1 MPTISQL
8 PTASSVAASDQIP
21 LSQDGVA
28 RSTSVASLLADVQPA
43 IMVGQGSLLGR
54 TSIGAGGPEEIVVGP
69 GLVLNDGTLTTADGL
84 LNALEALETIAG
96 EDRLVIRRDGQLGVV
111 PVSAIRVMHKAGG
124 HITID
129 GDGTI
134 AAVWPTAA
142 DIGASGSVDIRNL
155 PRSHALLAS
164 DLIPI
169 NRGGVNQATTYAT
182 LLNAQTIDQAA
193 PAGAC
198 GDSDLVWVAQAG
210 NTMARQSFSA
220 IWSWIAGRLPDAR
233 RALVEI
239 GADTVLDG
247 TVHNGRTLVCTQPVL
262 ISPSIQN
269 MGAGFHCEV
278 INLSAGPVT
287 FADGIILSSDDA
299 SLAPRR
305 SAFIRLLALASG
317 AVAYANVQGASIVSS
332 LPGAVQNLTVA
343 AVTASSIGLT
353 WVAPTTGAPPFTY
366 TILYRVSGAGG
377 WTNGPSGL
385 TDALGSLQG
394 LTSGVTYE
402 VVVVAANASGSG
414 NLSGVVTAAT
424 QGSASTP
431 GQPLNLTA
439 TTQGPN
445 SVSLAWAAPTS
456 GGAVASYVVQHRSVG
471 ASVWSNSLTGLTVR
485 TAVISGLTAATAYEF
500 RVLAENTDGI
510 GPASAVASATTEPM
524 AGAVTSIQWNLTPAG
539 PYTHGS
545 GAIGVNVLV
554 TPSNAAVRLGFS
566 TSATVP
572 PATWTLAVHVMTNL
586 WGAYVDTPATAGTW
600 YAWAQGTDGSATTPY
615 ATPFTVQ

>member
-8 PTASSVAASDQIP
+8 PTASTVVASDQIP

-28 RSTSVASLLADVQPA
+28 RSVSIASLLADVQPA
-43 IMVGQGSLLGR
+43 ILVGQGALLGR
-54 TSIGAGGPEEIVVGP
+54 TSIGTGGPEEIVVGP

-84 LNALEALETIAG
+84 LNALEAVEAIGA

-111 PVSAIRVMHKAGG
+111 PVSAIRTLHTAGG

-129 GDGTI
+129 GNGTI
-134 AAVWPTAA
+134 AAVWPTAE

-155 PRSHALLAS
+155 PRSHSLLAS

-169 NRGGVNQATTYAT
+169 NRAGVSQATTYAT

-210 NTMARQSFSA
+210 NTMARQSFA
-220 IWSWIAGRLPDAR
+220 GIWSWIAERLPDAR
-233 RALVEI
+233 RAMVEI
-239 GADTVLDG
+239 TADTVLDG

-262 ISPSIQN
+262 LSPSLQN

-287 FADGIILSSDDA
+287 FGAGIILSLDSP

-305 SAFIRLLALASG
+305 SAAIRLLALASG
-317 AVAYANVQGASIVSS
+317 SVAYANVQGASDLST

-343 AVTASSIGLT
+343 TVTASAIGLS
-353 WVAPTTGAPPFTY
+353 WVGPTTGAPPFTY
-366 TILYRVSGAGG
+366 AILYRVSGAGS
-377 WTNGPSGL
+377 WTTGPSGL
-385 TDALGSLQG
+385 TDGAGLLQG

-402 VVVVAANASGSG
+402 VVVVAANTSGTG
-414 NLSGVVTAAT
+414 NLSGVVTATT

-431 GQPLNLTA
+431 GQPLTLAA

-456 GGAVASYVVQHRSVG
+456 GGAVVSYVVQHRSVG
-471 ASVWSNSLTGLTVR
+471 ASVWSNSLTGLSVR
-485 TAVISGLTAATAYEF
+485 SAVVSGLVAATAYEF
-500 RVLAENTDGI
+500 RVLAENADGI
-510 GPASAVASATTEPM
+510 GPASAVATATTEAM
-524 AGAVTSIQWNLTPAG
+524 AGAVTSIQWNLTPVG
-539 PYTHGS
+539 PYTQGT

-554 TPSNAAVRLGFS
+554 TPSTAAVRLGFS
-566 TSATVP
+566 MSATVP

-600 YAWAQGTDGSATTPY
+600 YAWAQGTDGSATTPHT
-615 ATPFTVQ
+615 TPFTVQ

>member
-193 PAGAC
+193 PASAC

-210 NTMARQSFSA
+210 NMMARQSFSA

-233 RALVEI
+233 RALLEI

-269 MGAGFHCEV
+269 MGTGFHCEV
-278 INLSAGPVT
+278 INLSAGPVM

-524 AGAVTSIQWNLTPAG
+524 AGAVSSIQWNLTPVG

>member
-8 PTASSVAASDQIP
+8 PTASTVAASDQIP

-28 RSTSVASLLADVQPA
+28 RSVSIASLLSDVQPA
-43 IMVGQGSLLGR
+43 IHVGPGLLLGR
-54 TSIGAGGPEEIVVGP
+54 TSIGTGGPEAIVVGP

-84 LNALEALETIAG
+84 MNALEPVETITA

-111 PVSAIRVMHKAGG
+111 PVSAIRALHAAGG

-129 GDGTI
+129 DDGTI

-142 DIGASGSVDIRNL
+142 DIGASGSLDLRDL
-155 PRSHALLAS
+155 PRSHALLGS

-182 LLNAQTIDQAA
+182 LLNAQTIDQAV
-193 PAGAC
+193 PAGPC

-210 NTMARQSFSA
+210 NTMARQSFA
-220 IWSWIAGRLPDAR
+220 GIWSWIAERLPDAR

-239 GADTVLDG
+239 TADTVLDG
-247 TVHNGRTLVCTQPVL
+247 TVHNGRTLVCTQPVQ
-262 ISPSIQN
+262 ISPSLQN

-287 FADGIILSSDDA
+287 FGEGIVLSSEA
-299 SLAPRR
+299 VSLAPRR
-305 SAFIRLLALASG
+305 SAGIRFLALASG
-317 AVAYANVQGASIVSS
+317 NVAYASVPGTSDTST
-332 LPGAVQNLTVA
+332 LPGAVQNLAVV
-343 AVTASSIGLT
+343 AVTASTIGLS
-353 WVAPTTGAPPFTY
+353 WIGPTTGAPPFSY
-366 TILYRVSGAGG
+366 AILYRIVGAGS

-385 TDALGSLQG
+385 MDGAGLLQG

-402 VVVVAANASGSG
+402 IVVVAANTSGSG
-414 NLSGVVTAAT
+414 NLSGVVTATT
-424 QGSASTP
+424 QGTASTP

-439 TTQGPN
+439 TTQGPD

-456 GGAVASYVVQHRSVG
+456 GGAVVSYVVQRRSVG
-471 ASVWSNSLTGLTVR
+471 ASVWTNNLTGLTER
-485 TAVISGLTAATAYEF
+485 SAVVSGLTAATAYEF
-500 RVLAENTDGI
+500 RALAENADGI
-510 GPASAVASATTEPM
+510 GPASAVATATTQPM
-524 AGAVTSIQWNLTPAG
+524 AGAVSSIQWNLTPVG
-539 PYTHGS
+539 PYTRGT

-554 TPSNAAVRLGFS
+554 TPSGAAVRLGFS

-572 PATWTLAVHVMTNL
+572 PTTWTLAVHVMTNL

-600 YAWAQGTDGSATTPY
+600 YAWAQGTDGSATTPH